1 MKKGILALAVMG
13 AFSGAALAQSSV
25 TLYGVVDVNVQMRD
39 PASGNSTVGIN
50 SSHQAGSRWGLRGT
64 EDLGGGLRGIF
75 TLEGGFD
82 VDRGT
87 LGQGGRIFGRQ
98 AFAGVQGGFGTV
110 VAGRLSMLSSGTGS
124 LDMFG
129 FVDPFLTGFGG
140 LNLVFSSANALR
152 ADNAVAWQSPK
163 WSGFQFGVS
172 HSFRQDGAE
181 LPKRNNNAHVTGF
194 AAGYEAGP
202 FRAAVTYD
210 IVNNPAPGASDQKHL
225 QIGGTFQLNK
235 MLRLHAGYAQEKD
248 IFTANVV
255 GITNGSDADAWMV
268 GATLNLGASTIMASF
283 NNYDNDRIGTVE
295 RDLRRYGLAYTYA
308 FSRRTNFYASIGEN
322 DGRKTLKNSAFDY
335 RQYTV
340 GLRHLF

>member
-25 TLYGVVDVNVQMRD
+25 TLYGIVDVNVQLRD
-39 PASGNSTVGIN
+39 PAQGNSVLGIN
-50 SSHQAGSRWGLRGT
+50 SGHQSGSRWGLRGS

-87 LGQGGRIFGRQ
+87 LGQGGRLFGRQ
-98 AFAGVQGGFGTV
+98 AFAGVQGGFGTL
-110 VAGRLSMLSSGTGS
+110 ALGRLSALSSGTGS

-152 ADNAVAWQSPK
+152 VDNAVAWQSPK
-163 WSGFQFGVS
+163 WAGFQFGAS
-172 HSFRQDGAE
+172 HSFNINGAE
-181 LPKRNNNAHVTGF
+181 VSPRNNNTHATGF

-225 QIGGTFQLNK
+225 QIGGTFTMGMFK
-235 MLRLHAGYAQEKD
+235 LHAGYAQEKN
-248 IFTANVV
+248 IFALNSV

-268 GATLNLGASTIMASF
+268 GATVKLGASTIMASF

-295 RDLRRYGLAYTYA
+295 RDLRRYGLAYTYN

-340 GLRHLF
+340 GIRHLF